1 MGMVVVRE
9 TGFTQPLRCVI
20 PACTIVGWKL
30 SLQKKLAPRGSA
42 SKDGGA
48 WLASI
53 SLRCQTLLNAKAG
66 GGGGIGGVG
75 MGSRRLLGVFA
86 ASLAFF
92 EMELSMGAGISPRS
106 RNPVV

>member
-1 MGMVVVRE
+1 MGLPVR
-9 TGFTQPLRCVI
+9 TG
-20 PACTIVGWKL
+20 A
-30 SLQKKLAPRGSA
+30 RGSPP
-42 SKDGGA
+42 SPCGA
-48 WLASI
+48 R
-53 SLRCQTLLNAKAG
+53 RCSMPRRGAG
-66 GGGGIGGVG
+66 GGIEGVG

>member
-1 MGMVVVRE
+1 M
-9 TGFTQPLRCVI
+9 
-20 PACTIVGWKL
+20 IVGWKL

-66 GGGGIGGVG
+66 GWFWGGGGNGEQAAARGVC
-75 MGSRRLLGVFA
+75 RFA
-86 ASLAFF
+86 GFL
-92 EMELSMGAGISPRS
+92 
-106 RNPVV
+106 